1 MSRRR
6 LAVTVRLLLT
16 LALVP
21 ASVHAQ
27 GATPINPDAKAHLD
41 KGSRHYE
48 VQEYADAIAEFKEA
62 YKIDPRPEFLYALAQ
77 ALRSSGDC
85 RAAIRS
91 YESFLR
97 SLPPEKSAAVAREN
111 IERCKAEIAAEP
123 QAPTAA
129 PTSEP
134 VAQPTATPAMTTP
147 TTPVEEGPPAP
158 FYKDWT
164 GNALVIG
171 GAVGVVGGGVLWMLG
186 RGKVS
191 DANDAATYDDYVA
204 ASDGAKTGETMQT
217 VGVIAAGVGAGLV
230 VGGILHYAL
239 VPRTSREPAVAVAP
253 ATSGEGALV
262 VLGGRF

>member
-6 LAVTVRLLLT
+6 LAATLSLLL
-16 LALVP
+16 AIVP
-21 ASVHAQ
+21 VSVHAQ
-27 GATPINPDAKAHLD
+27 GAAPINPDAKAHLD

-48 VQEYADAIAEFKEA
+48 VQEYAEAIAEFKEA

-123 QAPTAA
+123 APVAQ

-134 VAQPTATPAMTTP
+134 VAQPTPTPIVAAP
-147 TTPVEEGPPAP
+147 TGVEEGPPPP

-262 VLGGRF
+262 VVGGRF